1 MQNKEKKLARRY
13 DTPYRC
19 HSMTEI
25 VYSGFDE
32 NKKEKWDQIHRE
44 IQRFDPAPSKYQV
57 FFGELHGHCGLSD
70 GQGTPD
76 SYFTAIRDDAGLDFV
91 ALTDHDHGG
100 VAGTEL
106 WGKKWEQIKDAVKRY
121 YEPGKF
127 TTILAYEKDAYPW
140 FNNAIVYYDNHDG
153 EMLRGAV
160 DGEMSREELHSYL
173 KREDVLL
180 VPHDTNTLS
189 AGTDFLSLDLCDM
202 PPLTQVYS
210 RDNYAEKSDPRF
222 LRGSDCEGGHWQDA
236 LNKGARMGCIA
247 GSDDHDGNNGKILPK
262 KPYPQC
268 FPGMT
273 GVWATENTL
282 PAIFEALKAR
292 RCFAFMGGRISLD
305 FRLNGHYMGEEIV
318 TDEERTLY
326 YNVQADC
333 EIDTVTLVKNGRDY
347 LILQGKSEQTFFDYR
362 QENPTDYY
370 YIRALLK
377 DGRMAWSSPIW
388 VNTTTL

>member
-1 MQNKEKKLARRY
+1 
-13 DTPYRC
+13 
-19 HSMTEI
+19 
-25 VYSGFDE
+25 
-32 NKKEKWDQIHRE
+32 
-44 IQRFDPAPSKYQV
+44 
-57 FFGELHGHCGLSD
+57 
-70 GQGTPD
+70 
-76 SYFTAIRDDAGLDFV
+76 
-91 ALTDHDHGG
+91 
-100 VAGTEL
+100 
-106 WGKKWEQIKDAVKRY
+106 
-121 YEPGKF
+121 
-127 TTILAYEKDAYPW
+127 
-140 FNNAIVYYDNHDG
+140 
-153 EMLRGAV
+153 
-160 DGEMSREELHSYL
+160 
-173 KREDVLL
+173 
-180 VPHDTNTLS
+180 
-189 AGTDFLSLDLCDM
+189 
-202 PPLTQVYS
+202 
-210 RDNYAEKSDPRF
+210 
-222 LRGSDCEGGHWQDA
+222 
-236 LNKGARMGCIA
+236 MGCIA